1 MADMDE
7 YNLEHNP
14 SADASSEPSA
24 FVEKMEVAR
33 LARPCPSFVDMRG
46 KVAGICKSYQ
56 YGDRIFHMDSA
67 SQIIFERRLK
77 ENHGVFTQGAYE
89 EITNGEH
96 TLRHIRQKR
105 EQAQRARAEEG
116 KAKSNIDIIDFGFY
130 RKREQERYELV
141 THLVVFTDENT
152 YYGTTKDISDNGLLV
167 LIPLNYTVKSGNTVY
182 LSFYDERNEYITDED
197 LQKLHK
203 IPYEIRRTIEKTDRL
218 ALALQRKINDD
229 DDANLAYLREAM
241 EERKSRLRTDT
252 KGVVSNRSTEVFER
266 YYADSAV
273 SMSLFYGYGRGESQL
288 LGVGH
293 SAGNKGL
300 HNFFKTSNGQ
310 YDYSVFNDS
319 RWLPPIIA
327 RSLER
332 NSATSCIVTVFR
344 FKDQQSKS
352 WHIISSDQLPSI
364 KLFTLLWAYLEN
376 NAEHRTFRLTLNPA
390 QEVPDEQMQE
400 ILSPMLQYFPEEIG
414 AIDSIIS
421 SVKAVGTLLDLT
433 DSLQLAIKQRGAHH
447 LDSQSL
453 DQAIKSQLPDDLL
466 TSLPRSIK
474 QPKQVLFG
482 YHQQRK
488 EERYVIEL
496 KLELICF
503 DDTFR
508 ATSLDFSTRG
518 LRVHL
523 ENDESDIFYKG
534 QEVAIC
540 FTSLLASASINLK
553 KVSYKVVKILEDENQ
568 LALVRASNNRE
579 DTLIDDFFNSLIS
592 RNKDVLDVDAGD
604 ISDEI
609 LGALYENLMVADLQ
623 SVPLF
628 LAKGETGE
636 MNIAHVGITM
646 QGNELLDYLK
656 NSKKQLELGFI
667 DNPDVLGQLMR
678 LLKSSDEGQAE
689 VMILSYRSAMSD
701 ELITIPDYE
710 INDREDRVEFI
721 RQMVRNKN
729 YRILQ
734 LSISGLP
741 HYTDEDE
748 RRILA
753 PIYSQS
759 MSHAKRLKLK
769 LNRLWAIGEI
779 NDITREYLLALRSPS
794 LEGTL
799 GRVKSPGEKW

>member
-1 MADMDE
+1 MANVDE
-7 YNLEHNP
+7 YNFEQ
-14 SADASSEPSA
+14 SSSVDQSSDSSA
-24 FVEKMEVAR
+24 FVEKMEAAR

-46 KVAGICKSYQ
+46 KVAGICKPYQ

-67 SQIIFERRLK
+67 SQTIFERRLK
-77 ENHGVFTQGAYE
+77 ENGGVFTQGAYE

-96 TLRHIRQKR
+96 TLRHIRKKR

-141 THLVVFTDENT
+141 THLVVFTDENI

-167 LIPLNYTVKSGNTVY
+167 LIPLNYTVKSGDIIH
-182 LSFYDERNEYITDED
+182 LSFYDERDEYITDED
-197 LQKLHK
+197 LQDLHK
-203 IPYEIRRTIEKTDRL
+203 IPYEVRRTIEKTDRL
-218 ALALQRKINDD
+218 ALALQRKIDD
-229 DDANLAYLREAM
+229 EDDANLSYLKKAIED
-241 EERKSRLRTDT
+241 RKNRLRTDT
-252 KGVVSNRSTEVFER
+252 KSIVSNRSTEIFER

-273 SMSLFYGYGRGESQL
+273 SMSLFYHYGRGESQL
-288 LGVGH
+288 MAVGH
-293 SAGNKGL
+293 SAGNKRL
-300 HNFFKTSNGQ
+300 HHFFKSANGQ
-310 YDYSVFNDS
+310 FDYSALNDS

-327 RSLER
+327 RALER
-332 NSATSCIVTVFR
+332 NAATSCIITLYR
-344 FKDQQSKS
+344 FNDDQHSKS

-364 KLFTLLWAYLEN
+364 KLFALLWAYLEGR
-376 NAEHRTFRLTLNPA
+376 AEYRMFRLTLNPA

-400 ILSPMLQYFPEEIG
+400 IVSPMLQYFPEEIG
-414 AIDSIIS
+414 AIDSVIS
-421 SVKAVGTLLDLT
+421 SINAVGTLLDLT
-433 DSLQLAIKQRGAHH
+433 DSLQRAIKQRGTHH
-447 LDSQSL
+447 ANPEQLE
-453 DQAIKSQLPDDLL
+453 QAIKNQLPDGLL
-466 TSLPRSIK
+466 SSLPRSIE
-474 QPKQVLFG
+474 QPKQILFG
-482 YHQQRK
+482 YHRQRK

-496 KLELICF
+496 KLELLCF
-503 DDTFR
+503 DDTLK
-508 ATSLDFSTRG
+508 ATSLDLSTRG
-518 LRVHL
+518 LRIRL
-523 ENDESDIFYKG
+523 EEDTGAFYKG
-534 QEVAIC
+534 QEVNIC

-553 KVSYKVVKILEDENQ
+553 KVAYKVVKIFDDKNE
-568 LALVRASNNRE
+568 LALARTTNSRE
-579 DTLIDDFFNSLIS
+579 DAAIDHFFNSLIS

-609 LGALYENLMVADLQ
+609 LSALYENLMVADIQ

-628 LAKGETGE
+628 LARGEKGKPS
-636 MNIAHVGITM
+636 IAHVGITM

-656 NSKKQLELGFI
+656 NSKKQLELDFI
-667 DNPDVLGQLMR
+667 DNPEVLGQLMR
-678 LLKSSDEGQAE
+678 LLKASDDGQAE

-701 ELITIPDYE
+701 ELIAMPDYE
-710 INDREDRVEFI
+710 IEEREDRVEFI

-741 HYTDEDE
+741 HYSSEDE

-779 NDITREYLLALRSPS
+779 NDVTREYLLALRSP
-794 LEGTL
+794 GL
-799 GRVKSPGEKW
+799 G